1 MPGIEFT
8 APPMQRVCWNVI
20 VRFRRI
26 NKDTHADSPFIVV
39 AVRETRL
46 INLNGCWTVSVYW
59 LNFCRLS
66 SLAPTLTA
74 PFRALLI
81 STPLPFLPP
90 IPPDPSVFWQGM
102 VGLVTGGAS
111 GLGRATVE
119 RLVQNGASAVILD
132 LPSSDG
138 PALAAKLGERCAFA
152 PADVSVQP

>member
-1 MPGIEFT
+1 MVVEL
-8 APPMQRVCWNVI
+8 C
-20 VRFRRI
+20 RFYC
-26 NKDTHADSPFIVV
+26 F
-39 AVRETRL
+39 
-46 INLNGCWTVSVYW
+46 
-59 LNFCRLS
+59 NFCQLS
-66 SLAPTLTA
+66 SLALTLTA
-74 PFRALLI
+74 PFRTLLI
-81 STPLPFLPP
+81 SVISPHPCVFL
-90 IPPDPSVFWQGM
+90 QGM